1 MKLSI
6 IGAGY
11 VGLVTGASLAELGHD
26 VVVMD
31 IDRERIEKLNRGVIP
46 LHEPGLN
53 RLIEK
58 NTLSILVRGG
68 HGYIGGMANNP
79 KFVIHANETEL
90 WKNGECLG
98 PTYNYTFSGSN
109 YYCDPKAL
117 LT

>member
-11 VGLVTGASLAELGHD
+11 VGLVSGASLAELGHD

-31 IDRERIEKLNRGVIP
+31 IDRERIEKLNRGIIP

-58 NTLSILVRGG
+58 NTLDEKLRFTHKLDDAVQSSDIHFICVWTPPMEDGKADLTAVRAVARDLGK
-68 HGYIGGMANNP
+68 MFA
-79 KFVIHANETEL
+79 KR
-90 WKNGECLG
+90 KN
-98 PTYNYTFSGSN
+98 
-109 YYCDPKAL
+109 KK
-117 LT
+117 